1 MRLAGVLVGI
11 FVLIEMLMF
20 QDLISLIPQAV
31 FSGVLL
37 KVGYDVFDW
46 MPVHQ
51 YISQLL
57 QPSPTQPPPVGHP
70 GMVLIVGTALLTVL
84 VNLSVAVIVFTIIF
98 YLARQFFKIEDI
110 KTESAMHDEN

>member
-31 FSGVLL
+31 FSGILL

-46 MPVHQ
+46 MPVRH
-51 YISQLL
+51 YISQIL
-57 QPSPTQPPPVGHP
+57 QPSPTQPPPVGHS

-84 VNLSVAVIVFTIIF
+84 VNLSVAVIVCTIIF
-98 YLARQFFKIEDI
+98 YLARKFFAIEDI
-110 KTESAMHDEN
+110 NTDNAMHDEN

>member
-1 MRLAGVLVGI
+1 
-11 FVLIEMLMF
+11 MLMF

-46 MPVHQ
+46 MPVRH

-70 GMVLIVGTALLTVL
+70 GMALIVGTALLTVL

-98 YLARQFFKIEDI
+98 YLARKFFAIEDI
-110 KTESAMHDEN
+110 NTGSAMHDEN